1 MPEKEVIVM
10 KRILALIFST
20 VMLLTLMT
28 GCGEKNEVK
37 DLLKDYQKSCRSL
50 DMEDMAE
57 CFNPSIIKPLTG
69 LFGLLGI
76 ELDDVSNTLTEVVS
90 FASEYSGE
98 NLEEIYQSISISPKS
113 FSFGKEKDE
122 CDVSAEIEFTVD
134 GEKKT
139 EQTTFHCKKVDGDW
153 YIFSIK

>member
-37 DLLKDYQKSCRSL
+37 DLLEDYQKSCRSL
-50 DMEDMAE
+50 NMEDMAE
-57 CFNPSIIKPLTG
+57 CFNPSIIKPLAG
-69 LFGLLGI
+69 LLGLLGI
-76 ELDDVSNTLTEVVS
+76 ELDDVSDALAEVVS
-90 FASEYSGE
+90 FANEYSGE
-98 NLEEIYQSISISPKS
+98 DLEEIYQSISISPKS
-113 FSFGKEKDE
+113 FSFSKEKDE
-122 CDVSAEIEFTVD
+122 CNVSAEIGFTVG

-139 EQTTFHCKKVDGDW
+139 EQTTFHCKRVDDDW